1 LVDLLKSWNIT
12 PSSVTGH
19 SSGEI
24 AAAYAADILTQEAA
38 LAIAFHRGVAVM
50 GIKDLPNSRAGAMM
64 AVGLSRDES
73 QEFIDKVNNAAMN
86 IACINSPRS
95 VTVSGDE
102 AAIDEVLTVLHDRGV
117 FARKLAVDIA
127 YHSHHMNA
135 AFDKY
140 LATLQNL
147 QVVDSGSAEFYS
159 SVYGT
164 IIEPKKLKPYYWA
177 TNMVSPVE
185 FCDSLLNLVL
195 GSGSAQRKRRGGTA
209 VDVLLEIGPHSAL
222 SGPIKQIL
230 TTDTKLSQV
239 QYASALIRNTN
250 AVDTCLQLASRLLQ
264 NGVPVDLRAVNR
276 PFGHE
281 SNRLLVD
288 LPPYSWDHSN
298 MYWPKGIPS
307 SQQPHTSFPR
317 SDFLGIPIGNAGAPE
332 ARWRNI
338 LRTSEIPWIQDHNV
352 QSNTVCP
359 AAFYLVMAIEAA
371 YQRASKRGVDID
383 GYNFREISIGH
394 ALVIPRTSG
403 EIETMI
409 SLKPYNESIQ
419 VVSDL
424 WDEFCVSSSSNGVS
438 WTTHCRGLIS
448 VLKHAKPT
456 EVDGG
461 RDGLE
466 EREEYEKMFKMC
478 EKECTTN
485 HDIESV
491 YKALKELGL
500 NFGPSFTNMKNAR
513 SSHDTCVATV
523 SIPDTAE
530 AMPAQY
536 QYPFI
541 LHPAT
546 LDGFIHPVFPISIN
560 QNPDLGTPVPTF
572 IREMFVSQHIVNT
585 PGRQFD
591 VYAKMDMRDLGNGT
605 NQGLSGSQNSL
616 VIFDRE
622 KNDLQ
627 PAIKIKGLRF
637 TSLHRGSGRLDGD
650 TEKLVHQINW
660 RPDPDFMSR
669 NKIMQLTE
677 VSRRQPE
684 VKNQAEMIQ
693 QAAFYFAEQA
703 LNAVPATEVPNM
715 APHHQRLYSTLID
728 MCSSVHEGRI
738 GPFDTSSWA
747 SVDKEGRK
755 ALCHKIQ
762 STYYEI
768 LCHIGENL
776 PGIFLQQIDPLTL
789 MMENDRLEWHYR
801 MNQSLSQSYE
811 QAAIYV
817 DLLGNK
823 NPFLNV
829 LEIGAGTGGATLPLL
844 RALDG
849 RDGEP
854 PRFANY
860 DVTDISPGYFDKII
874 EKTQAFGKLVSCKVL
889 DIERDPVQQG
899 FSAASYDLIVA
910 ANVLHAT
917 SNLENTMKRVRGLL
931 KPGGILILIEVTVM
945 NIAASVVFGTLPGW
959 WIGMYCTC
967 SLREMSADHHR

>member
-1 LVDLLKSWNIT
+1 
-12 PSSVTGH
+12 
-19 SSGEI
+19 
-24 AAAYAADILTQEAA
+24 
-38 LAIAFHRGVAVM
+38 
-50 GIKDLPNSRAGAMM
+50 
-64 AVGLSRDES
+64 
-73 QEFIDKVNNAAMN
+73 
-86 IACINSPRS
+86 
-95 VTVSGDE
+95 
-102 AAIDEVLTVLHDRGV
+102 
-117 FARKLAVDIA
+117 
-127 YHSHHMNA
+127 
-135 AFDKY
+135 
-140 LATLQNL
+140 
-147 QVVDSGSAEFYS
+147 
-159 SVYGT
+159 
-164 IIEPKKLKPYYWA
+164 
-177 TNMVSPVE
+177 
-185 FCDSLLNLVL
+185 
-195 GSGSAQRKRRGGTA
+195 
-209 VDVLLEIGPHSAL
+209 
-222 SGPIKQIL
+222 
-230 TTDTKLSQV
+230 
-239 QYASALIRNTN
+239 
-250 AVDTCLQLASRLLQ
+250 
-264 NGVPVDLRAVNR
+264 
-276 PFGHE
+276 
-281 SNRLLVD
+281 
-288 LPPYSWDHSN
+288 
-298 MYWPKGIPS
+298 
-307 SQQPHTSFPR
+307 
-317 SDFLGIPIGNAGAPE
+317 
-332 ARWRNI
+332 
-338 LRTSEIPWIQDHNV
+338 
-352 QSNTVCP
+352 
-359 AAFYLVMAIEAA
+359 
-371 YQRASKRGVDID
+371 
-383 GYNFREISIGH
+383 
-394 ALVIPRTSG
+394 
-403 EIETMI
+403 
-409 SLKPYNESIQ
+409 
-419 VVSDL
+419 
-424 WDEFCVSSSSNGVS
+424 
-438 WTTHCRGLIS
+438 
-448 VLKHAKPT
+448 
-456 EVDGG
+456 
-461 RDGLE
+461 
-466 EREEYEKMFKMC
+466 
-478 EKECTTN
+478 
-485 HDIESV
+485 
-491 YKALKELGL
+491 
-500 NFGPSFTNMKNAR
+500 
-513 SSHDTCVATV
+513 
-523 SIPDTAE
+523 
-530 AMPAQY
+530 
-536 QYPFI
+536 
-541 LHPAT
+541 
-546 LDGFIHPVFPISIN
+546 
-560 QNPDLGTPVPTF
+560 
-572 IREMFVSQHIVNT
+572 
-585 PGRQFD
+585 
-591 VYAKMDMRDLGNGT
+591 
-605 NQGLSGSQNSL
+605 
-616 VIFDRE
+616 
-622 KNDLQ
+622 
-627 PAIKIKGLRF
+627 
-637 TSLHRGSGRLDGD
+637 
-650 TEKLVHQINW
+650 
-660 RPDPDFMSR
+660 MSR